1 MKIFFS
7 AGEPSGDLHSA
18 SLIRA
23 LREQYPNLDLSGF
36 GGHHMQAAGCE
47 ILYPLA
53 EYPVIGFLPVVAQIG
68 RFLKLASEADRL
80 FRQNRPD
87 AVVLV
92 DNPGFNW
99 WIARRAKFHGIPV
112 FYFLPPQIWAWA
124 TWRVSKMRRFVDHV
138 MCSMPFEERWYH
150 DRGVNATFTG
160 HPYFD
165 ELRHQQLDAG
175 FLSQHTSTPDAPV
188 VGILPGSRTWEVNRI
203 FPAYM
208 LVAQRIARD
217 FPAARFPVAC
227 LKQQHL
233 EFVERQIAAARP
245 AFDIRAYLGRTPEI
259 IRASHVCL
267 SKSGS
272 VSLELL
278 YHTKPSTILY
288 QISRFDYYST
298 YRPLRGVG
306 LMAAKYIT
314 LVNLLADREL
324 FPEFVSCGDVSEPIS
339 RHILQWLQNPAAHAE
354 IVAELAHL
362 KARVAQHG
370 ATARTAQYIL
380 QSLGVLATSQRVAA

>member
-18 SLIRA
+18 SLIHA
-23 LREQYPNLDLSGF
+23 LREQYSHLELSGF

-53 EYPVIGFLPVVAQIG
+53 EYPVMGFLPVVAQIG
-68 RFLKLASEADRL
+68 RFLKLASEADRY
-80 FRQNRPD
+80 FRQHRPD

-99 WIARRAKFHGIPV
+99 WIARRAKFHRIPV

-124 TWRVSKMRRFVDHV
+124 TWRVAKMRRFVDHV
-138 MCSMPFEERWYH
+138 MCSMPFESSWYH
-150 DRGVNATFTG
+150 DRGVHATYTG

-165 ELRHQQLDAG
+165 ELRHQRVDG
-175 FLSQHTSTPDAPV
+175 EFLAEYTSTPDSPV
-188 VGILPGSRTWEVNRI
+188 IGILPGSRTGEVSRI
-203 FPAYM
+203 FPMYLRA
-208 LVAQRIARD
+208 AQRIARA

-227 LKQQHL
+227 LKPQHL
-233 EFVERQIAAARP
+233 EFVEQQIAAARP
-245 AFDIRAYLGRTPEI
+245 ACDIQAYLGRTPEI
-259 IRASHVCL
+259 IRASHVCM

-288 QISRFDYYST
+288 QVTAFDYYAI
-298 YRPLRGVG
+298 YHPLRGIG
-306 LMAAKYIT
+306 MMAAKYIT

-324 FPEFVSCGDVSEPIS
+324 FPEFVSCGDVSESIT
-339 RHILQWLQNPAAHAE
+339 RNILNWLENPAIHAQV
-354 IVAELAHL
+354 VAELADL
-362 KARVAQHG
+362 KARVAQPG
-370 ATARTAQYIL
+370 ATVRTALYIL
-380 QSLGVLATSQRVAA
+380 HVLGVALTRRVAA

>member
-18 SLIRA
+18 SLIHA
-23 LREQYPNLDLSGF
+23 LREQYPDLQLSGF

-53 EYPVIGFLPVVAQIG
+53 EYPVIGFLPVVARIG
-68 RFLKLASEADRL
+68 RFLKLASEADRC
-80 FRQNRPD
+80 FRQHRPN

-99 WIARRAKFHGIPV
+99 WIARRAKFHRIPV

-124 TWRVSKMRRFVDHV
+124 TWRVAKMRRFVDHV
-138 MCSMPFEERWYH
+138 LCSMPFEERWYH

-165 ELRHQQLDAG
+165 ELRHQQLDPD
-175 FLSQHTSTPDAPV
+175 FLAEYTSTPESPV
-188 VGILPGSRTWEVNRI
+188 IGILPGSRTSEVTRI
-203 FPAYM
+203 FPAY
-208 LVAQRIARD
+208 LRVAQRIAHD
-217 FPAARFPVAC
+217 FPAARFPIAC
-227 LKQQHL
+227 LKPQHL
-233 EFVERQIAAARP
+233 EFVAQHITAARP
-245 AFDIRAYLGRTPEI
+245 AFHIRAHLGRTPEI

-288 QISRFDYYST
+288 QVSRVDYYGI
-298 YRPLRGVG
+298 YRILRGIGVMG
-306 LMAAKYIT
+306 AKYIT

-324 FPEFVSCGDVSEPIS
+324 FPEFVSCTDVSEAIS
-339 RHILQWLQNPAAHAE
+339 GRMLGWLRNRAAHAE
-354 IVAELAHL
+354 IVSELARL
-362 KARVAQHG
+362 KLRVAQPG
-370 ATARTAQYIL
+370 ATERTAAYIL
-380 QSLGVLATSQRVAA
+380 DALDIARPQRLAA